1 MTMRRR
7 APIPMIFAS
16 LLAAA
21 GLAAAGLAG
30 AGVAAPQQNQK
41 QKSNDDDSPLTLE
54 EIRALVARAIAD
66 QHADDN
72 ALNEYDRTEH
82 TVSRESGK
90 EAVPVDT
97 VDRVFPTGTGEVRVA
112 LDRDG
117 KPVDAAAIEQSW
129 RNLEKYLEVRS
140 HPDDPVI
147 RPEYER
153 EERRQRAHAEMVDAI
168 AGAFRFRWMGRVTIG
183 GRPTIELAF
192 EPDPAYKSSARFA
205 TVFAHTMGT
214 VWFDESSGQVARLEA
229 KLREDVPFYGG
240 LLAKIYR
247 GSWITVQQAEVAPGV
262 WLPAAAK
269 YDIEGR
275 KFLFAASWRGQID
288 ASGYRRVG
296 PPAEALA
303 VVQREHGD
311 AVFSVR

>member
-1 MTMRRR
+1 
-7 APIPMIFAS
+7 MILAS
-16 LLAAA
+16 MLATA
-21 GLAAAGLAG
+21 GLAAGFAAAG
-30 AGVAAPQQNQK
+30 AAAAPENRK
-41 QKSNDDDSPLTLE
+41 QGHDDTPLTLA
-54 EIRALVARAIAD
+54 EIRALVARAVAD

-82 TVSRESGK
+82 TVSRDSGK
-90 EAVPVDT
+90 EVAPGET
-97 VDRVFPTGTGEVRVA
+97 VERVFPVGTGEVRVA
-112 LDRDG
+112 LNRDG
-117 KPVDAAAIEQSW
+117 KPVDAALIEQSW
-129 RNLEKYLEVRS
+129 RNVEKYLEIRS
-140 HPDDPVI
+140 HPDDPAI
-147 RPEYER
+147 RPEYEKA
-153 EERRQRAHAEMVDAI
+153 ERRERAHAEMVDAI
-168 AGAFRFRWMGRVTIG
+168 ANAFRFRWAGRSTIN
-183 GRPTIELAF
+183 GRPMIELAF
-192 EPDPAYKSSARFA
+192 EPDPTYKSSARFA
-205 TVFAHTMGT
+205 SVFAHTMGT

-247 GSWITVQQAEVAPGV
+247 GSWITVQQSEVAPGV

-303 VVQREHGD
+303 VVQREHGE
-311 AVFSVR
+311 AISTER